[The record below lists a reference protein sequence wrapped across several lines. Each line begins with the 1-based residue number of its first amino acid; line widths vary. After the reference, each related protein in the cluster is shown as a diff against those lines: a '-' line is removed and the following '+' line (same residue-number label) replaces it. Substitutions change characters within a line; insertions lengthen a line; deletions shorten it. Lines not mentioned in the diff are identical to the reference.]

1 MLFFSLRRER
11 PPTGKLML
19 LLLGLELQLPSF
31 VRRANCKY
39 TSATLAPLKASLH
52 EPRIFLSTIT
62 SIEGDKATS
71 ACDAENNPPK

>member
-31 VRRANCKY
+31 VR
-39 TSATLAPLKASLH
+39 
-52 EPRIFLSTIT
+52 
-62 SIEGDKATS
+62 
-71 ACDAENNPPK
+71 

>member
-31 VRRANCKY
+31 VRCANCKCA
-39 TSATLAPLKASLH
+39 SVTLAPLKASL
-52 EPRIFLSTIT
+52 
-62 SIEGDKATS
+62 
-71 ACDAENNPPK
+71 PP